1 MIREKG
7 EEIKKMLEGIE
18 GVTEEHVETLGTAT
32 PQIEIEVNLAAA
44 EKYGLKP
51 GDVRRMVGI
60 VVAGEEAG
68 DMFIMG
74 RTHDINVWSIPDA
87 RHSVDDIS
95 DMLIDT
101 PSGEK
106 ITLKEVAEVHIAEVP
121 NGIRHENQSRR
132 IDVDANVEGRGL
144 SEVVADIEE
153 RMEDIEFP
161 VGYSA
166 EILGEDKERKS
177 AEKQLAA
184 FGLYSMIGVF
194 FILLAAFGS
203 WRLATLSF
211 LTLPSALVG
220 GVLAVYFFN
229 DSILSLGSLVGFLT
243 VFGIAARNKIMLIAH
258 YQHLEREEGVPF
270 GRELIMRG
278 AMERLSPIMMTA
290 LATGLALMPLAIA
303 GDIPGHEVEHP
314 MAVVILGGLVT
325 STLINLFIVPPLYLH
340 FGKRWTGGFLRRGA
354 RASETA

>member
-1 MIREKG
+1 
-7 EEIKKMLEGIE
+7 
-18 GVTEEHVETLGTAT
+18 
-32 PQIEIEVNLAAA
+32 
-44 EKYGLKP
+44 
-51 GDVRRMVGI
+51 
-60 VVAGEEAG
+60 
-68 DMFIMG
+68 MFING
-74 RTHDINVWSIPDA
+74 RTHDINVWSIPEA

-106 ITLKEVAEVHIAEVP
+106 ITLKEVAEVRIAEVP
-121 NGIRHENQSRR
+121 NGIRREKQARR
-132 IDVDANVEGRGL
+132 IDVDADVEGRSL
-144 SEVVADIEE
+144 SAVVDEIEE
-153 RMEDIEFP
+153 RMEGIEWP
-161 VGYSA
+161 VGYHA
-166 EILGEDKERKS
+166 ELLGEDKERKS
-177 AEKQLAA
+177 AETQLAA

-194 FILLAAFGS
+194 FILFAAFGT

-258 YQHLEREEGVPF
+258 YQHLEKEEGVPF
-270 GRELIMRG
+270 GPELILRG

-290 LATGLALMPLAIA
+290 LATGLALVPLAIA

-314 MAVVILGGLVT
+314 MAVVILGGLIT
-325 STLINLFIVPPLYLH
+325 STLLNLFIVPVLYLH
-340 FGKRWTGGFLRRGA
+340 FGKPWNFRLPGRGGSA
-354 RASETA
+354 PQTP